1 MATRAGSNLIIDS
14 FAGYYGGWLS
24 KSATDSSGYYFGK
37 GSQFGPLCIKFKIPS
52 ISNFFK

>member
-37 GSQFGPLCIKFKIPS
+37 GS
-52 ISNFFK
+52 